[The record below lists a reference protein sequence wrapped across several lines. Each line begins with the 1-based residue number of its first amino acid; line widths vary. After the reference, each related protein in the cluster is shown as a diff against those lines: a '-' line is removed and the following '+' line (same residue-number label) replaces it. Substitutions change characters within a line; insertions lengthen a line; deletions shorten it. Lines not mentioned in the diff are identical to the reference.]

1 MKSLLPSEKVLVPL
15 VIQAQNGTNR
25 IKAFHTLLEMV
36 DPYLVRSATVAKYRF
51 NGSCPVI
58 DAGDL
63 AQSARIILVERI
75 IPSWSINQGPFTHY
89 LTRTIRLEMFHMI
102 NEESK
107 KSKLVRPL
115 QAVNFE
121 GKDEP
126 VNYEEWALTHSKKK
140 GRLPSQPVDD
150 ELLLVEMEYT
160 LKRSVEP
167 KNPIGARALRYELKN
182 GKTTTRE
189 HEKHSNVP
197 KSTIARKRKE
207 AVDKLEGELN

>member
-1 MKSLLPSEKVLVPL
+1 MSLLPPEIVLVPL
-15 VIQAQNGTNR
+15 VLQAQNGTNR
-25 IKAFHTLLEMV
+25 IKAFHTLLEKV
-36 DPYLVRSATVAKYRF
+36 EPYLVRSASLAKYRF

-58 DAGDL
+58 DTGDL
-63 AQSARIILVERI
+63 AQTARIILVERI

-115 QAVNFE
+115 QTVNFE

-126 VNYEEWALTHSKKK
+126 LNDEEGSMHRQKNK

-150 ELLLVEMEYT
+150 GLLLVEMEYT
-160 LKRSVEP
+160 LKKSVEP
-167 KNPIGARALRYELKN
+167 ENPIGARTLRYELKN

-189 HEKHSNVP
+189 HEEHSNVP